1 MQKSLFLT
9 YIFSFFTVVCF
20 GNSLKEAVIVDS
32 TKIEK
37 GFDLKYLPV
46 IYYLPETSFAFGA
59 AGVAT
64 FRFSNQ
70 QKRASVIQFAGL
82 YTLKRQ
88 LILSSSF
95 DFFAKGEDWRFIGE
109 LSYYNYFYNFYGIGK
124 ETKKENFER
133 FKLSYPRFRVGAYK
147 KVKEELKVGLLYQF
161 EGITSVGYEKG
172 GLIDKSD
179 YVGKEGG
186 IISNLGFGVLYD
198 NRDNIISAREGSFV
212 EFQYHKSNKIFL
224 SAFNYHR
231 LSADYRYYMT
241 PFSNITFAANVYA
254 GHMYGTVPFYDM
266 FAIGSDSHAR
276 GTSDR
281 RFKDKTVMLAQLE
294 ARIPIH
300 TRVRLNA
307 FVSTASVGNG
317 IVSTFKN
324 RYTKSYGL
332 GLRYILNK
340 KDLSMLRV
348 DLARDREGF
357 NFYFTAGE
365 AF

>member
-1 MQKSLFLT
+1 MHKSLFLT
-9 YIFSFFTVVCF
+9 FLLSFFTAVCL
-20 GNSLKEAVIVDS
+20 GKSLNIESTTDT

-46 IYYLPETSFAFGA
+46 IYYLPETSFAIGA

-64 FRFSNQ
+64 FRFSDQ

-133 FKLSYPRFRVGAYK
+133 FKLSFPRLRVGAYK

-161 EGITSVGYEKG
+161 EGVTSVGYEKG
-172 GLIDKSD
+172 GLIDKSN
-179 YVGKEGG
+179 YTGKDGG
-186 IISNLGFGVLYD
+186 IISNLGLGVLYD
-198 NRDNIISAREGSFV
+198 NRDNIISAKEGSFI

-231 LSADYRYYMT
+231 LSADYRYYIT
-241 PFSNITFAANVYA
+241 PFSNITLAANLYA
-254 GHMYGTVPFYDM
+254 GHMHGTVPFYDM
-266 FAIGSDSHAR
+266 YAIGSATRAR
-276 GTSDR
+276 GISDR
-281 RFKDKTVMLAQLE
+281 RFKDKTTMVGQLE
-294 ARIPIH
+294 MRIPIH
-300 TRVRLNA
+300 PRVRVNA

-317 IVSTFKN
+317 IASTFKN
-324 RYTKSYGL
+324 RYTKSYGM